1 MAVDRTQDIIS
12 ALENMRKQ
20 ETANKQPFKARAYA
34 NVIKQIKAFGRPITT
49 IEDLKDVGGIG
60 DGIRKKIQEIID
72 TGRLKQA
79 ENSTAAKLVDT
90 METFMKVHGIGPVKA
105 RQLVEEHGVH
115 SIDGLRKRQD
125 ELLNDKQKMGLK
137 YVEDFIPRIPRTE
150 MDKHAKLIRDTIQG
164 MDKAYVVEVSGSY
177 RRGEKDSGD
186 IDVLI
191 THPNDALDHDAN
203 FAKIVQTFQDSK
215 YVVDIFAQGP
225 KKCLAVCK
233 AKRHKMFRRV
243 DFMMT
248 HKNEFPFALLYFTG
262 SGPFNVEMRNIA
274 LEKGY
279 SLSEYGL
286 KCMRGS
292 REGKHVNAGFT
303 TEQDIF
309 EFLDLPYIPPDL
321 RKAGALAQ
329 HHHTS

>member
-1 MAVDRTQDIIS
+1 MAVDRTQDIIN
-12 ALENMRKQ
+12 AMEKMRKQ

-34 NVIKQIKAFGRPITT
+34 NVIKQVKAIGHPIHTM
-49 IEDLKDVGGIG
+49 EDIKDVPGIG
-60 DGIRKKIQEIID
+60 EGIRKKIQEILE

-79 ENSTAAKLVDT
+79 ENTATAKLVDA
-90 METFMKVHGIGPVKA
+90 MEMFMKVHGIGPVKA
-105 RQLVEEHGVH
+105 RQLVEEHGVNTL
-115 SIDGLRKRQD
+115 DELRRRQD
-125 ELLNDKQKMGLK
+125 ELLNDKQKTALK
-137 YVEDFIPRIPRTE
+137 YVEDFNARIPRAE
-150 MDKHAKLIRDTIQG
+150 MDKHATIIKDSIRALDP
-164 MDKAYVVEVSGSY
+164 AYIVELTGSY

-191 THPNDALDHDAN
+191 THPNDALDHEAN
-203 FAKIVQTFQDSK
+203 FARIIKSFQDMK
-215 YVVDIFAQGP
+215 YVVDVFAQGP

-233 AKRHKMFRRV
+233 AKRHKMFRRI

-286 KCMRGS
+286 KCMRGP
-292 REGKHVNAGFT
+292 REGENVNAGFT

-309 EFLDLPYIPPDL
+309 KFLDLPYIPPDL
-321 RKAGALAQ
+321 RKAGAFNN
-329 HHHTS
+329 